1 MISGWRWRRSI
12 VSAGRHMLVVVFIII
27 RCAAIFRHLMVSCCW
42 HCCRYRLVCRLGFT
56 DGGDMAAQDNCLQHI
71 CRAKD
76 TKLPI
81 WAAKSFVW
89 AGAAPARGR
98 RQAAFSLLAP
108 LIVDA
113 CSDCSA
119 CFELALATMYL
130 RSATQ
135 QNQPCLWSSMRSTP
149 SVVATPR

>member
-113 CSDCSA
+113 CSDLLLPALNWLWPQCIYAVLPSKTNHA
-119 CFELALATMYL
+119 CGA
-130 RSATQ
+130 R
-135 QNQPCLWSSMRSTP
+135 
-149 SVVATPR
+149 